1 MGTMDVNHIIFW
13 SIFAVVIAIMLYID
27 LYATD
32 HRKGKIGIRNSLIWS
47 AIWITTAL
55 IFNVSLYFFLEDGH
69 TKAVQFFVAYIV
81 EKSLSVDN
89 LFVFLMIF
97 SVMGV
102 SDENQPHVL
111 KWGILTAVILRVLFI
126 LAGVALLHYFHP
138 IIYVF
143 GILLFYASYKMAF
156 GSDEQ
161 IDVESNKL
169 ILFLKKHFNLLPYD
183 TSRHFIVKKD
193 KKRYITPL
201 FLTLV
206 LIESSDIMFA
216 IDSIPAVLAISSDPF
231 IAITSNIFAI
241 LGLRALYFALAGI
254 VEMFSY
260 LKYGVAIIL
269 AYVGVKMLISDFYQ
283 IPTILSLGVIVVIL
297 TFSILL
303 TFIIKKPANQKNNE
317 Q

>member
-1 MGTMDVNHIIFW
+1 MDTNHILFW
-13 SIFAVVIAIMLYID
+13 SIFAIVISIMLYID
-27 LYATD
+27 LYVTD

-47 AIWITTAL
+47 AIWIATAL
-55 IFNVSLYFFLEDGH
+55 IFNVLLYFFLEDGH

-111 KWGILTAVILRVLFI
+111 KWGILTAVILRVVFI
-126 LAGVALLHYFHP
+126 LAGVALIHYFHP
-138 IIYVF
+138 IIYIF

-156 GSDEQ
+156 GSDEK

-169 ILFLKKHFNLLPYD
+169 IQYFKKHFNLLPND
-183 TSRHFIVKKD
+183 TSRHFFIKKD
-193 KKRYITPL
+193 KKTYITPL

-206 LIESSDIMFA
+206 LIESSDVMFA

-254 VEMFSY
+254 VEMFTY

-283 IPTILSLGVIVVIL
+283 IPTIISLGVIVVIL
-297 TFSILL
+297 TISILL
-303 TFIIKKPANQKNNE
+303 TYIIKKPAEAKND
-317 Q
+317 